1 MKRIDKVHHYCTAY
15 TESLSKKILLNDT
28 DIGITAK
35 EVSLELDILRNNAS
49 SDLNKLMRQD
59 KLLKLSGKPTRFLCK
74 KILCQR
80 LNLRYIGE
88 TEINSI
94 QELMKDN
101 YSSKK
106 IHPFDSL
113 IGANKSLQPVIQLAE
128 AAINY
133 PLRGLHMM
141 IFGESG
147 TGKSLLAEKIFDYG
161 KQENIFNEKANFSV
175 LNCADYASNPQL
187 LLSHLFGNVKGAYTG
202 ADADRVGLIEAAN
215 GGILFLDEVHRL
227 PPEGQEML
235 FQFIDKNQFYKLGD
249 SVNKRYASTLLI
261 TATTEPPNSALLE
274 TFKRRIPV
282 MIQLPNF
289 QERSIAE
296 RLDLISFLYNKETE
310 KIGSQIIVQP
320 DAIQALLAYTP
331 LGNIGQLKS
340 DIQLSVARALLEKKK
355 NNSKEVL
362 ITQDFFPP
370 TVLSSLIKINL
381 ADKKEIE
388 TIVGVKPFIFD
399 TTLDEDRKTIASY
412 DFVNFFTKNYSNSP
426 RSITQAFNDYSQ
438 EIAKERLRNDHFTF
452 LLNDDIKSI
461 VLLISDILY
470 NTLGI
475 ILDKN
480 VSTAF
485 ALYIHSHT
493 QQNDIFFSQIKTTE
507 KLPANV
513 MQVTRKIV
521 KQLEQKKKIIF
532 SQNEIHSLSLI
543 VSSIVEN
550 KTNSKNVSIL
560 VCAHGERVASE
571 IAHTVNSLLSKEI
584 IVPVDMPLHSTPKQ
598 TYDAIKKTIADF
610 ESTEIF
616 IFADMGSL
624 VNFESNLRKETQK
637 SIFIIERIDTLIIL
651 EAAKNT
657 EFLSMGLQST
667 INNIL
672 DIDNRRNTL
681 LNNKIVSK
689 FNKRK
694 SKIIYTVCQTG
705 EGTAR
710 FLEEN
715 IKSLLKELKI
725 FDVDVQSISGHNG
738 TSIRETMLRSKDIEI
753 IAIVGTVNPKISYA
767 PFVSLEEIV
776 LHDGLDKV
784 LCHLTT
790 EEQQSK
796 KGSNHSFTRNIVF
809 DMGIEAVDKYLYL
822 LAGNKIQK
830 SLMDFIEE
838 LECTF
843 HKKFT
848 YSILLKLLIHT
859 ACLIER
865 TLINGHE
872 LKIISEDDTRPSH
885 EPIFHVKKAFKNI
898 ETEFGITV
906 SYDECFFIYDII
918 ASK

>member
-133 PLRGLHMM
+133 PPRGLHMM

-381 ADKKEIE
+381 ADKKEI
-388 TIVGVKPFIFD
+388 
-399 TTLDEDRKTIASY
+399 
-412 DFVNFFTKNYSNSP
+412 
-426 RSITQAFNDYSQ
+426 
-438 EIAKERLRNDHFTF
+438 AKERLRNDHFTF

-610 ESTEIF
+610 ESTEII

-753 IAIVGTVNPKISYA
+753 IAIVETVNPKISYA

-796 KGSNHSFTRNIVF
+796 KGSSHSFTRNIVF
-809 DMGIEAVDKYLYL
+809 DMEIEAVDKYLYL